1 MPFQN
6 RQDAYD
12 WFDLH
17 RPQGPCGLVVAGG
30 GFLHLFL
37 LERGLELLYC
47 GMLRSESI
55 RP

>member
-37 LERGLELLYC
+37 VERGLELLYC
-47 GMLRSESI
+47 GMLQSETV